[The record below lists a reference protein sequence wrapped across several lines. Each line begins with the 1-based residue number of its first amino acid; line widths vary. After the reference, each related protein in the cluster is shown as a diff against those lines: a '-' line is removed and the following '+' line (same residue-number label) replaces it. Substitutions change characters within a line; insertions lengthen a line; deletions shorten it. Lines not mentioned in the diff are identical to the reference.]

1 MLARA
6 PFALLALALVACGG
20 SDDDDA
26 SSNVSDLEAG
36 RGALTRTITEA
47 LPVPTS
53 PFIGASIA
61 DIQASSKATAG
72 TVKRS
77 ADCTTT
83 SYVENGTTA
92 YQLLDCKT
100 STTLRF
106 LNADGTVREE
116 HADLDKKGG
125 VDRELRREDRH
136 RDRARLGAHRLL
148 ARWLRR
154 ELPAVGL
161 PLPHPRGPQPR
172 RRARLRDAH
181 RPRRAPRP
189 DLITRL
195 PGARPRARSSGRA
208 ASPRARHR
216 PRCRAARGR
225 SGPRCCIHR

>member
-125 VDRELRREDRH
+125 VDRYTSSTGKVAQYTDANFDGKIDIEIERVSELTDFSLDGYDESFPQSDFLYRIREDRN
-136 RDRARLGAHRLL
+136 RDGALDFETL
-148 ARWLRR
+148 
-154 ELPAVGL
+154 
-161 PLPHPRGPQPR
+161 
-172 RRARLRDAH
+172 
-181 RPRRAPRP
+181 
-189 DLITRL
+189 T
-195 PGARPRARSSGRA
+195 
-208 ASPRARHR
+208 
-216 PRCRAARGR
+216 ARGALPDR
-225 SGPRCCIHR
+225 T